1 MNNGS
6 GAVTLGAA
14 GASRSGFLNAV
25 STAAFDGTV
34 TVSADKIADGGGMF
48 ASLLGRRANNNDYRA
63 KIKVGSNGAVSLY
76 LTRVINNAETTIA
89 GPLAIAG
96 LTMAVNDPVTIRLS
110 LTGTA
115 PTVLSAKVWRA
126 SAAEPAAWQ
135 LSASDSTAGLQA
147 AGGAGLVG
155 YLTASSTNVPVVL
168 RFDAF
173 SVKIP

>member
-1 MNNGS
+1 M
-6 GAVTLGAA
+6 TLGAA
-14 GASRSGFLNAV
+14 GASRSAFLNAV
-25 STAAFDGTV
+25 ATAAFDGTV
-34 TVSADKIADGGGMF
+34 TVSADKIANGGGMF

-96 LTMAVNDPVTIRLS
+96 LTMAANDPVVIRLS

-115 PTVLSAKVWRA
+115 PTALSAKVWRA
-126 SAAEPAAWQ
+126 SAAEPPAWQ
-135 LSASDSTAGLQA
+135 LNASDSTAELQM

-155 YLTASSTNVPVVL
+155 YLSGSSTNVPVVL
-168 RFDAF
+168 RFDTF
-173 SVKIP
+173 TVKNP